1 MKKRMRKFLLLAFV
15 CITINATAQNVVQ
28 KLNAAVNNFLQD
40 EQMKHGILS
49 FYVTDENGNKIYA
62 LNEQYGLAPASTQK
76 IFTAVTAFSLLGKD
90 FNYTTSI
97 GYDGKISDGQ
107 LQGNLIIKGDGDPT
121 FGSWRYAQ
129 TKPGTILNFIAT
141 SIKNAGINF
150 IDGDI
155 ILDDAAFE
163 YNPTPGGY
171 MWEDMGNYYGSGS
184 WGINWRENQYD
195 LFLKPG
201 KNLNDTTSIIRTEP
215 PLAVEGFRNFIT
227 TADKN
232 SGDNTILYLPPYGQ
246 TAFAE
251 GTIPNGVNEFKVTGA
266 VAYSTAQFK
275 NELEDYFSKNNLK
288 VTGSFITGASFIR
301 LNKPIPAIEN
311 NIADYHSPALDSITY
326 WFLHKSI
333 NLYGECLLKTIGLKE
348 SETGSTTDGV
358 YQLKK
363 FWQQNGIDS
372 SAINIYDGSGLS
384 PQNRVTS
391 FAEVNA
397 LLYAKKQ
404 SWFPAFYDALPV
416 YNGMKIKSG
425 TINSCKAYAG
435 YYTAANGKKYVLSI
449 IVNNYDASQGSI
461 TSKLFKVLDAL
472 K

>member
-1 MKKRMRKFLLLAFV
+1 MRKVLLLAFIS
-15 CITINATAQNVVQ
+15 ITINSTAQNGVE

-40 EQMKHGILS
+40 AQMKHAVLS

-62 LNEQYGLAPASTQK
+62 LNEQYGLSPASTQK
-76 IFTAVTAFSLLGKD
+76 IFTSVAAFSLLGKD
-90 FNYTTSI
+90 FRYTTTI
-97 GYDGKISDGQ
+97 GYNGKIVNGHLNGD
-107 LQGNLIIKGDGDPT
+107 LIIKGYGDPT
-121 FGSWRYAQ
+121 LGSWRYAQ
-129 TKPGTILNFIAT
+129 TKPDSILNFIAA

-150 IDGDI
+150 IDGNI

-163 YNPTPGGY
+163 YNPTPDGY
-171 MWEDMGNYYGSGS
+171 IWEDMGNYYGSGS
-184 WGINWRENQYD
+184 WGINWKENQYD
-195 LFLKPG
+195 LYLRPG
-201 KNLNDTTSIIRTEP
+201 KSLNDTTTIIKTDPSLE
-215 PLAVEGFRNFIT
+215 VNNFKNLIT
-227 TADKN
+227 TAEKN
-232 SGDNTILYLPPYGQ
+232 SGDNTILYLPPYGN
-246 TAFAE
+246 TLIAE
-251 GTIPNGVNEFKVTGA
+251 GTIPTGVNEFKITGA
-266 VAYSTAQFK
+266 VAYSTDQFK
-275 NELEDYFSKNNLK
+275 NELESYFTKSDLK
-288 VTGSFITGASFIR
+288 VSGSYITGASFI
-301 LNKPIPAIEN
+301 LQNKPIPEIEN
-311 NIADYHSPALDSITY
+311 TIANYHSPSLDSIAY

-333 NLYGECLLKTIGLKE
+333 NLYGECLLKTIGLNE
-348 SETGSTTDGV
+348 SNNGSASVGV

-372 SAINIYDGSGLS
+372 SSINIFDGSGLS

-449 IVNNYDASQGSI
+449 IVNNYDVSQGSI